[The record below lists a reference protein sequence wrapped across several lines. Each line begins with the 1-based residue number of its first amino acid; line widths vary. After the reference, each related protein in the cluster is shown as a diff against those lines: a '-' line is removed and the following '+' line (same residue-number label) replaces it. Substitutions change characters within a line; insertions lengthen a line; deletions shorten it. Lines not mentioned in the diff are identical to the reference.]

1 MFISVCCLGEAASL
15 MINLHQ
21 TMRVDVYMYSH
32 TRAII
37 AIQTYKKFGSSLV
50 RSAFGS
56 V

>member
-1 MFISVCCLGEAASL
+1 MFISVCCLGEAGSL
-15 MINLHQ
+15 IINLHQ
-21 TMRVDVYMYSH
+21 TLRVDLYFDSQ

-37 AIQTYKKFGSSLV
+37 ANQKKKKFGSSLG